1 MFPARASLTLLPAVS
16 ADVETESEVDIMKDQ
31 DNYNQQVRTLVSDEQ
46 ILADHPDED
55 ESPPEPHRRVAASA
69 RLIRHLGDDVNLFLL
84 RLRLFLS
91 IVSICH
97 GCNVDALLSS
107 AAISNQFYLTHTK
120 LHCR

>member
-1 MFPARASLTLLPAVS
+1 
-16 ADVETESEVDIMKDQ
+16 MKDQ
-31 DNYNQQVRTLVSDEQ
+31 DDINQQVPTVVSDEQ

-55 ESPPEPHRRVAASA
+55 ESHPEPHRRAAASA

-84 RLRLFLS
+84 RFLMS